1 MEALRNVAYIGK
13 LYLKAYNDEEECI
26 VKGSMNH

>member
-26 VKGSMNH
+26 GREA